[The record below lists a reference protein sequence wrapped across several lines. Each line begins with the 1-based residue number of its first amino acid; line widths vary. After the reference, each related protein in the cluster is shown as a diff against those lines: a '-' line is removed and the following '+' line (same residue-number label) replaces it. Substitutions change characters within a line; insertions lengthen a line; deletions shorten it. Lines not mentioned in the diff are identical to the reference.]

1 MSRKIAGR
9 SRRAPGDG
17 KRTCRVAVRYTPG
30 ELAKVEAAAAREGL
44 VTAAWLGDAGLVL
57 ADPAPA
63 GRGAARA
70 SREEL
75 DCLVQATEKVR
86 RVGFLFNQV
95 VATMH
100 ATGRVSPAIE
110 HVAARVWQKVAEL
123 DDATMAV
130 APRQKVPRRKARRR

>member
-1 MSRKIAGR
+1 MTRKIAGR
-9 SRRAPGDG
+9 SRRAPAGG

-30 ELAKVEAAAAREGL
+30 ELEKVAAAATREGL
-44 VTAAWLGDAGLVL
+44 VTAAWLGDAGLAL
-57 ADPAPA
+57 SDPAPVGRRAA
-63 GRGAARA
+63 GA

-86 RVGFLFNQV
+86 RVGYLLNQV

-100 ATGRVSPAIE
+100 STGRVSPAVE
-110 HVAARVWQKVAEL
+110 RVAARVWQKVAEL

-130 APRQKVPRRKARRR
+130 VGRRKARRR

>member
-1 MSRKIAGR
+1 MTKKIAGR

-30 ELAKVEAAAAREGL
+30 ELAEVAAAAAREGP
-44 VTAAWLGDAGLVL
+44 VTAAWLGNAGLAL
-57 ADPAPA
+57 AGPPPA
-63 GRGAARA
+63 GRPAVRA

-75 DCLVQATEKVR
+75 DRLVQATEKVR
-86 RVGFLFNQV
+86 RVGYLLNQV

-100 ATGRVSPAIE
+100 ATGRVSLAIE